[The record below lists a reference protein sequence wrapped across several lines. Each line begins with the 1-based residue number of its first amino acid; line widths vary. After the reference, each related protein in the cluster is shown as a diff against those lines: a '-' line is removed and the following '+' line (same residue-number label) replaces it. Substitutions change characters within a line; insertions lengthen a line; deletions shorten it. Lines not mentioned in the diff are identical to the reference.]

1 MLGKGF
7 RYALRAGLLA
17 LSITLCV
24 ATPNQDFQTSDR
36 FGKSADAVVRM
47 GHDGWVNWYCE
58 DSRRGPSGRV
68 EAERV
73 YCLALHE
80 LTGPLLHKRTKE
92 DQAFFGDVRSYF
104 ADLAKTSFGVGLELT
119 DHDDAWSL
127 PIAQSSTA
135 INETLW
141 RMLKKEKLRQPRKVA
156 EVTDLASRIEAE
168 VQQRRPSLL
177 SDAQRFRGLS
187 KRIEKHFQSRPDYEV
202 ALARSF
208 MVDMGRLALHKPN

>member
-1 MLGKGF
+1 MLGKGL
-7 RYALRAGLLA
+7 RYTLRTGLLA

-24 ATPNQDFQTSDR
+24 AAPKQDFQTSER

-47 GHDGWVNWYCE
+47 GYDGWVNWFCE
-58 DSRRGPSGRV
+58 DTRRGPSGRV

-80 LTGPLLHKRTKE
+80 LTGPLLQKRTKE
-92 DQAFFGDVRSYF
+92 DQGFFSDVRSYF
-104 ADLAKTSFGVGLELT
+104 ADLAKISFGIGLKLT
-119 DHDDAWSL
+119 GRGDAWSL

-141 RMLKKEKLRQPRKVA
+141 RMLKKEKPRQPRKVS
-156 EVTDLASRIEAE
+156 EVNDLANRIEAE
-168 VQQRRPSLL
+168 VQQRRPSHL
-177 SDAQRFRGLS
+177 SSAQRFRGLS
-187 KRIEKHFQSRPDYEV
+187 QRIEKHFQSRPDFEV